1 MNMKNENAKLVF
13 IYALLGSVESCT
25 DVTHKV
31 PAKVYFNFP
40 IPDLDIGDQKAV
52 LTELKKRKIIAN
64 FKPDDGDFIIS
75 KPSRSMLRDYYFKLK
90 NKPSPKL
97 EKPVDTKIRFDEKT
111 GIISMGG
118 KPCEIP
124 INTNQYFLCKA
135 LFAVPFSTRVKE
147 IDILDLMD
155 WAKDS
160 KDSVYDAMRAVNRK
174 IKLDIGIDK
183 FMKWKVRRIFIDYKT
198 E

>member
-1 MNMKNENAKLVF
+1 MKNENAKLVF

-40 IPDLDIGDQKAV
+40 VPDLDIGDQKAV

-64 FKPDDGDFIIS
+64 FKPDGGDFVIS

-90 NKPSPKL
+90 DKPALKP
-97 EKPVDTKIRFDEKT
+97 EKPVDTKIKFDEKT
-111 GIISMGG
+111 GMISMRG

-135 LFAVPFSTRVKE
+135 LFAEKFGTAITE
-147 IDILDLMD
+147 TDIVDMAD
-155 WAKDS
+155 WAKDT
-160 KDSVYDAMRAVNRK
+160 KRSVYDARIAVNKR
-174 IKLDIGIDK
+174 IERDLGISD
-183 FMKWKVRRIFIDYKT
+183 FIRWRTGRVRIDYKQ
-198 E
+198 

>member
-1 MNMKNENAKLVF
+1 MENENAKLVF

-90 NKPSPKL
+90 NNRHRSWKSRWILRSGLMRKP
-97 EKPVDTKIRFDEKT
+97 E
-111 GIISMGG
+111 
-118 KPCEIP
+118 
-124 INTNQYFLCKA
+124 
-135 LFAVPFSTRVKE
+135 
-147 IDILDLMD
+147 
-155 WAKDS
+155 
-160 KDSVYDAMRAVNRK
+160 
-174 IKLDIGIDK
+174 
-183 FMKWKVRRIFIDYKT
+183 
-198 E
+198 

>member
-1 MNMKNENAKLVF
+1 MKNENAKLVF

>member
-1 MNMKNENAKLVF
+1 MKNENAKLVF
-13 IYALLGSVESCT
+13 IYSLLGSVESCT
-25 DVTHKV
+25 DVIHKI
-31 PAKVYFNFP
+31 PSKVYFNFP
-40 IPDLDIGDQKAV
+40 VPDLDICDQKAV
-52 LTELKKRKIIAN
+52 LTELKKKKIIAG
-64 FKPDDGDFIIS
+64 FKSDDSDFVIS
-75 KPSRSMLRDYYFKLK
+75 KPSRSMLSDYYFKLK
-90 NKPSPKL
+90 DKPALKP

-111 GIISMGG
+111 GMISMGG

-135 LFAVPFSTRVKE
+135 LFAVQFGTRVKE

-160 KDSVYDAMRAVNRK
+160 KDSVYDAMRAVNGK
-174 IKLDIGIDK
+174 IRRDLDIDK

>member
-64 FKPDDGDFIIS
+64 FKLDDGDFVVS
-75 KPSRSMLRDYYFKLK
+75 KPSRSMLSDFYFKLK
-90 NKPSPKL
+90 DKPAPKP
-97 EKPVDTKIRFDEKT
+97 EKPVDTRIRLFQFAGVAPRPWLVTVSVTST
-111 GIISMGG
+111 GV
-118 KPCEIP
+118 PEIASP
-124 INTNQYFLCKA
+124 GTTIREITTSGSAWLNE
-135 LFAVPFSTRVKE
+135 AV
-147 IDILDLMD
+147 
-155 WAKDS
+155 
-160 KDSVYDAMRAVNRK
+160 
-174 IKLDIGIDK
+174 
-183 FMKWKVRRIFIDYKT
+183 
-198 E
+198 